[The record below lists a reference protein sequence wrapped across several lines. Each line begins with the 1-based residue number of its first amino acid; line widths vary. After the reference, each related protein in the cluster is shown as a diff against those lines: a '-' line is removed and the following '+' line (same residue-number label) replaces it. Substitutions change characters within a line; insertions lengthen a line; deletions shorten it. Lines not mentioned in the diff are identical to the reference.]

1 MDRIFSVKRFQQQ
14 WCESGSKRLQHS
26 AVLKHNES
34 MSHEKDFDFNLKG
47 PWIRHTGTNR
57 KGAVIVQYHYS
68 TANRTRH

>member
-14 WCESGSKRLQHS
+14 WCESGSKRLQRS
-26 AVLKHNES
+26 AALKHNES
-34 MSHEKDFDFNLKG
+34 MSHEKHFDSHLKG

-57 KGAVIVQYHYS
+57 KGAVIVRYHYS